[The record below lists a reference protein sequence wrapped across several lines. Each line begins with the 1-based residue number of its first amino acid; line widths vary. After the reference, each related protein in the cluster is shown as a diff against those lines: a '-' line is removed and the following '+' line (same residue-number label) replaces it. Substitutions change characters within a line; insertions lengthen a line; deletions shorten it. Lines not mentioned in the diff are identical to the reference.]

1 MRKDFKDLKKNCE
14 YCGKEMRR
22 KKFGNR
28 YEDANVFLKRKYC
41 DRECMRKGFLNV
53 GKNNSSW
60 SATHESARNINNLIL
75 NKNQCE
81 KCGTEKGQL
90 DIHHKD
96 FNENNNELDN
106 LICLCRSCHTKIHRP
121 AKKCSVTGCNDKVKG
136 HGYCEKHYQRFRK
149 YGNPYTVKWN
159 TKHTKYDADVIFYE

>member
-1 MRKDFKDLKKNCE
+1 MIKDFKELGKKCE
-14 YCGKEMRR
+14 YCGKKLER
-22 KKFGNR
+22 KKYNKR
-28 YEDANVFLKRKYC
+28 YESLNNFKRRKYC
-41 DRECMRKGFLNV
+41 DRECMRKAYLHIGTNES
-53 GKNNSSW
+53 NW
-60 SATHESARNINNLIL
+60 STTHLIARNINNLIL

-81 KCGTEKGQL
+81 KCGTKEGQL

-121 AKKCSVTGCNDKVKG
+121 AKGCKVEDCDNEHKG

-149 YGNPYTVKWN
+149 YGNPHTVKWN
-159 TKHTKYDADVIFYE
+159 TKHTKYDSDVKYYE